1 MRFVADVH
9 VHSRYSRATSR
20 DLTPENLHKWAA
32 LKGVHVVGTGDF
44 THPEWVGELKE
55 KLEPAEEG
63 LFQLAPNLR
72 EDVEAQ
78 LPASCRQPVR
88 FVLSVEISSIYKK
101 GDRTRKV
108 HNVVLMPDFG
118 VVEALNKHLS
128 AIGNIKSDGRPILGL
143 DSRALLEIC
152 LEVCPD
158 VLFIPAHIWT
168 PHFAVLGA
176 SSGFESLEECYE
188 DLLPHIPAVETG
200 LSSDPPMNSRLSAL
214 DGFAVVSNSD
224 AHSPKKLAREATC
237 YDTELSYPAIL
248 ATLRDRDPARLT
260 GTLEFHPEEGK
271 YHYDGHRK
279 CGVCWKPAQTLA
291 ADGRCPECG
300 RRLTVGVLHRVEKL
314 ADRAE
319 DEEPSVARA
328 FEYLIPLEEII
339 GSVRGVGPATKTVA
353 RTYEPLLAQ
362 LGPELEVLRRAP
374 IEEIA
379 RHSDALVAEG
389 VRRMRTGEVHI
400 APGFDGEFGTIEVF
414 TPEER
419 EKLQSQSRLF
429 DLPAHP
435 VVDELAAD
443 TDEAVVEAATVV
455 QEMAADPAKVE
466 GLIKAARPSTR
477 AEAETAPELDGE
489 QRRAVEAKGGP
500 IAVVAGPGSGKTRT
514 LTHRIA
520 HLIRECG
527 AAPDRIAAVTFTNK
541 AAGEVKARLRV
552 LLDGPDG
559 SQVTVA
565 TFHRLALDLMRR
577 CSDLAPRTVLDQ
589 HEARGILE
597 AVLAEEE
604 LSLQPAAT
612 QEAISRLK
620 ANAALPGDV
629 EDPEL
634 RAAYRAY
641 LGRLAAYGACD
652 YDGILLS
659 FLRLMERSPEVLAAV
674 RTRIEHLLVDEFQ
687 DVNQVQYRLVKLM
700 ASGSGLFVIGDPDQA
715 IYGFRGASPEYF
727 RQLESDYPTTRVLH
741 LRRNYRSHP
750 AVVEAAAGVMGRST
764 AAVGAQ
770 NAAGDEGGGAA
781 GGGWPVSPPV
791 AAAGE
796 ATPDDLDEAPRLR
809 LFTAPSEKAEG
820 IAVVREISRLVGGA
834 DMVQTDSHSGNP
846 DNARTLYGFAD
857 VAVFFRTGRQAEVLE
872 ECFLTEGIPYRLVG
886 QRGFLERRSVR
897 EAVVFFRFAAEPG
910 RGLRILGTL
919 RVRVFNPGKAALAKI
934 ASHLALADGAVEMAS
949 LLEELKPAAEA
960 KVRALWGAAARY
972 RKMTFE
978 AGPFEVLERWREEFG
993 AGGTAGDN
1001 DAFDRLLSV
1010 AEHTA
1015 TMAELL
1021 DLLLLGQEADV
1032 EQTGRRGP
1040 AVDAVRL
1047 MTMHAAKGLEFP
1059 AVFITGVEDG
1069 LMPLRD
1075 EGRECDEEEER
1086 RLFYVALTRA
1096 QEEVVLLRAERR
1108 TRYGKRAQTEVSPF
1122 VADIP
1127 VGLISV
1133 EEVDRPRR
1141 ERDRQLSLFAGRS

>member
-9 VHSRYSRATSR
+9 LHSRYSRATSR

-44 THPEWVGELKE
+44 THPEWYAELQE

-63 LFQLAPNLR
+63 LFQLIPSLR
-72 EDVEAQ
+72 DSVEAQ
-78 LPASCRQPVR
+78 LPSSCRHPVR
-88 FVLSVEISSIYKK
+88 FALSVEISSIYKK

-108 HNVVLMPDFG
+108 HNVVLMPDLG
-118 VVEALNKHLS
+118 AVEGLNRRLG

-176 SSGFESLEECYE
+176 SSGFETLEECYE

-224 AHSPKKLAREATC
+224 AHSPRKLAREATC
-237 YDTELSYPAIL
+237 YDTELSYPAML
-248 ATLRDRDPARLT
+248 SALRDRDPARLA
-260 GTLEFHPEEGK
+260 GTLEFYPEEGK

-279 CGVCWKPAQTLA
+279 CEVRWKPSQTLA

-300 RRLTVGVLHRVEKL
+300 RKLTVGVLHRVEKL

-319 DEEPSVARA
+319 DEESAVARP

-339 GSVRGVGPATKTVA
+339 GSALGVGPATKTVA
-353 RTYEPLLAQ
+353 RSYEPLLAHI
-362 LGPELEVLRRAP
+362 GPELDVLRHAA

-379 RHSDALVAEG
+379 RHSNGLVAEG
-389 VRRMRTGEVHI
+389 VRRMRAGEVHI
-400 APGFDGEFGTIEVF
+400 DAGYDGEFGTIRVY

-419 EKLQSQSRLF
+419 ERLESQSRLF

-435 VVDELAAD
+435 VVNDLAAR
-443 TDEAVVEAATVV
+443 TDETIVEAAATALDL
-455 QEMAADPAKVE
+455 AADPARAE
-466 GLIKAARPSTR
+466 GLIEAARPSTSADGAGVAAR
-477 AEAETAPELDGE
+477 PGDDGLDAE
-489 QRRAVEAKGGP
+489 QRRAVTAKGGP

-520 HLIRECG
+520 HLIGERG
-527 AAPDRIAAVTFTNK
+527 AAPERIAAVTFTNK
-541 AAGEVKARLRV
+541 AAGEVRGRLRDRLEGEAGTRV
-552 LLDGPDG
+552 M
-559 SQVTVA
+559 VA
-565 TFHRLALDLMRR
+565 TFHRLALDLMRS

-589 HEARGILE
+589 HEARNVLE

-604 LSLQPAAT
+604 LSLRPAAT

-629 EDPEL
+629 EEPQL
-634 RAAYRAY
+634 QAAYRAY
-641 LGRLAAYGACD
+641 QGRLAAYGACD

-674 RTRIEHLLVDEFQ
+674 RTRVEHLLVDEFQ

-715 IYGFRGASPEYF
+715 IYGFRGASPEF
-727 RQLESDYPTTRVLH
+727 FGQLESDYPTTRVLH

-750 AVVEAAAGVMGRST
+750 AVVEAAAAVMGRVVP
-764 AAVGAQ
+764 AVGEAGAQ
-770 NAAGDEGGGAA
+770 GQETAQDKRGAA
-781 GGGWPVSPPV
+781 SPAMIAAREVSPDRP
-791 AAAGE
+791 GE
-796 ATPDDLDEAPRLR
+796 SPRLR
-809 LFTAPSEKAEG
+809 MLVAPGEKAEG
-820 IAVVREISRLVGGA
+820 IAAVREISRLVGGA

-846 DNARTLYGFAD
+846 DSARAMYGFAD
-857 VAVFFRTGRQAEVLE
+857 IAVLFRTGRQVEALE
-872 ECFLTEGIPYRLVG
+872 ECLLTEGIPYRLVG

-897 EAVVFFRFAAEPG
+897 EAVAFFRFAAEPG
-910 RGLRILGTL
+910 RGLRILEAL
-919 RVRVFNPGKAALAKI
+919 RLRTFHPGKAAMARI
-934 ASHLALADGAVEMAS
+934 ASHLAYADGAVEMDS
-949 LLEELKPAAEA
+949 LLEELKPAAEG
-960 KVRALWGAAARY
+960 KVRDLWGTAARY

-978 AGPFEVLERWREEFG
+978 AGPFEVLERWREEHGVTG
-993 AGGTAGDN
+993 AADS

-1010 AEHTA
+1010 AEHTS

-1021 DLLLLGQEADV
+1021 DLLLLGQDADV
-1032 EQTGRRGP
+1032 EHTGRRGP

-1059 AVFITGVEDG
+1059 VVLIAGVEEG
-1069 LMPLRD
+1069 LIPLRD
-1075 EGRECDEEEER
+1075 EGRDCDEAEER

-1096 QEEVVLLRAERR
+1096 EEEAVLLRAERR
-1108 TRYGKRAQTEVSPF
+1108 MHYGKRVQPEVSAF

-1127 VGLISV
+1127 EGLISV
-1133 EEVDRPRR
+1133 EEVGRVQKRQNQ
-1141 ERDRQLSLFAGRS
+1141 QLSLF